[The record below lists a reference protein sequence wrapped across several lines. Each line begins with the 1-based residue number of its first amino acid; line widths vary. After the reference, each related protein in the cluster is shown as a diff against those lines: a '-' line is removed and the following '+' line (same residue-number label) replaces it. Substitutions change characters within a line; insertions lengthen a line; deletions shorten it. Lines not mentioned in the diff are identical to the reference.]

1 MKRLLTIWIT
11 IFIALAFLNSAQA
24 ERKET
29 KAKEGPC
36 VADCQKENKKCKNA
50 AKKAKKT
57 ERKAKTSECEK
68 ALIDCKANCDK
79 PKEPEKNK

>member
-11 IFIALAFLNSAQA
+11 IFIALAFFSIGQA
-24 ERKET
+24 EKKEA

-50 AKKAKKT
+50 AKKSKKA
-57 ERKAKTSECEK
+57 ERKAKAAECDK
-68 ALIDCKANCDK
+68 ALNDCKANCDK
-79 PKEPEKNK
+79 SKEPEKK